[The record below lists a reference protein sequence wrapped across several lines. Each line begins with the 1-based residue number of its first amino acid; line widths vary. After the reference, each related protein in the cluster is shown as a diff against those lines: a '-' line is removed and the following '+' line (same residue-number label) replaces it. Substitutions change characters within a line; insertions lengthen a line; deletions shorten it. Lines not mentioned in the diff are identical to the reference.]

1 MISTEVVSIGDLF
14 SSSVFGDSPELA
26 KFSIPPIQRGYQWG
40 VGVQNKPEVD
50 VRLHPAKRSIELSP
64 LSLSGGDAVLLRHN
78 HCVCRSH
85 GDEDTF
91 QLMDGQ
97 QRWTSYTAL
106 MGAISTF
113 STTGMMVQIG
123 MKSSPIL
130 RLGS

>member
-50 VRLHPAKRSIELSP
+50 RSAYILLKDLLNYHHSP
-64 LSLSGGDAVLLRHN
+64 SREEMPYYCGTIIVYVDQ
-78 HCVCRSH
+78 H

-97 QRWTSYTAL
+97 QRWT
-106 MGAISTF
+106 AI
-113 STTGMMVQIG
+113 
-123 MKSSPIL
+123 
-130 RLGS
+130 RR